1 MPTCSPGPY
10 SYMANRFRLHAA
22 VPHRGRPP
30 IPAAMHIN
38 SPLLPCLTA
47 WQEGLRNHPD
57 RLFAEY
63 ITRGIQHGFR
73 VGFDY
78 SFPLRP
84 ARHNMPSAAAH
95 PDVINKYVGDEIA
108 GGRIFGPF
116 PKGEIPN
123 LQINRMGVVPKGHT
137 PGRWRLITDLSFP
150 EGASVND
157 GIDPHLCSLQYTSVD
172 RVARAAQSLGKGALL
187 CEN

>member
-1 MPTCSPGPY
+1 
-10 SYMANRFRLHAA
+10 
-22 VPHRGRPP
+22 
-30 IPAAMHIN
+30 MHIN